1 LCRGSAMG
9 APLPLCA
16 NGEAQ
21 APFAI
26 HTELARAVTP
36 PFNEARTG
44 GPAQGDMMWSIKVI
58 SPCAHT
64 ISRLERATSLPAES
78 QLYSDCVIVPS
89 QASFP
94 ARFMQARRAT
104 NRSGTKCR
112 VRVCL
117 RCACDRNFP
126 LLLRSSFPPPR
137 RYRKLRR
144 HVDRALLKFP
154 HLTNAGCRAVRCA
167 TGTRT
172 DDSR

>member
-1 LCRGSAMG
+1 M
-9 APLPLCA
+9 PLCA

-94 ARFMQARRAT
+94 ARFMQAEPSHKPVWHKVPSQSMPT
-104 NRSGTKCR
+104 S
-112 VRVCL
+112 CL
-117 RCACDRNFP
+117 RSQ
-126 LLLRSSFPPPR
+126 LSSSSSFQLSASAAVQETATPCRPR
-137 RYRKLRR
+137 TPQVSAPDKRGL
-144 HVDRALLKFP
+144 P
-154 HLTNAGCRAVRCA
+154 CRAVRCRPSPGA
-167 TGTRT
+167 RAHAHG
-172 DDSR
+172 